1 MKTKYTLLLTL
12 FLGLFG
18 ALMAQDDNIELPFIE
33 VTGTA
38 EKELIPDEIFIS
50 ISIRERTEGK
60 NKITADEQLDKLTK
74 ALKGISPSLLDHFF
88 LSDADADYVHIRWRK
103 KDVISSLNYLLK
115 VSDASMVE
123 KVFKKLDELKIQ
135 DAYIS
140 KTSHSKII
148 ELKKEVRILAIKAAK
163 DKADYLLEAIG
174 EETGKPVKVN
184 EVTNN
189 IMPYYNNQVLSNRSY
204 KTESFDIE
212 KKERTIQFQKIKIKA
227 SIYVKFR
234 IK

>member
-1 MKTKYTLLLTL
+1 MHTKYYTLLLVL
-12 FLGLFG
+12 FLGLG
-18 ALMAQDDNIELPFIE
+18 SLMAQNENMEPPFIE

-38 EKELIPDEIFIS
+38 EKEVIPDEIFIS

-60 NKITADEQLDKLTK
+60 NKITADEQLERLTK

-88 LSDADADYVHIRWRK
+88 LSDADADYVHIRWKK

-115 VSDASMVE
+115 VSDAHMVE

-140 KTSHSKII
+140 KTSHSKLI

-189 IMPYYNNQVLSNRSY
+189 IMPYYANQTRTNASY
-204 KTESFDIE
+204 KSFDIE
-212 KKERTIQFQKIKIKA
+212 EKERTTQFQKIKIKA